1 MKLKINKTTV
11 ELSFGMLMFRNLGKR
26 WKLNSV
32 NEVIGKL
39 SVFDEIKD
47 DIPFNVFDTL
57 FDLIEVSA
65 QIKNSEIKLDYNEV
79 CEVMM
84 TNPELLQEVMNGIVE
99 SLPKPK
105 QEVNP
110 ENRKKK

>member
-1 MKLKINKTTV
+1 MKLKIKKTTV

-47 DIPFNVFDTL
+47 DIPFNVLDTL

-65 QIKNSEIKLDYNEV
+65 QIKNPEIELDYNEV
-79 CEVMM
+79 CESLMI
-84 TNPELLQEVMNGIVE
+84 NPELLQEVMNGILE
-99 SLPKPK
+99 SLPKQK
-105 QEVNP
+105 KEVNP
-110 ENRKKK
+110 DAIKKK